1 MTDFRRTATSYEE
14 VLSALRE
21 TRRAI
26 RTHCCAAPGVGRAVV
41 ARHFFQVR
49 QVVTDSTSSLN
60 ETMTTHKRAPLADP
74 VLSMFLGECAPNFL
88 N

>member
-1 MTDFRRTATSYEE
+1 MTDCRRTATPHED
-14 VLSALRE
+14 VLSTLRE

-49 QVVTDSTSSLN
+49 RVVTDSTSSLN
-60 ETMTTHKRAPLADP
+60 ETVTTHNARHSPTQ
-74 VLSMFLGECAPNFL
+74 VLSMFLGECAQTS
-88 N
+88 